1 MVEKQETNTF
11 SKLANHVIFNSVT
24 DNPYYGDERKFFR
37 IRKLGEPFY
46 STNIHLIPGEE
57 YEAEI
62 FFHNNANP
70 ILNTKE
76 NIFYLHLQEMS
87 HHCHHINPE
96 NAVQIFQEPIAYS
109 NTHL

>member
-24 DNPYYGDERKFFR
+24 DNPYYGDERKFFK

-70 ILNTKE
+70 ILNKKE
-76 NIFYLHLQEMS
+76 NNYMG
-87 HHCHHINPE
+87 
-96 NAVQIFQEPIAYS
+96 IA
-109 NTHL
+109 